1 MENFN
6 WETVRAP
13 GGETQT
19 PKEKRR
25 PRLRECNCSCPPV
38 VKLFIRNALGST
50 DKLILFCLPVSSG
63 ILQFP
68 HRLVASDLFFVGF
81 CTLRRAPGSSPPP
94 RDLFGRF
101 LEGQARWRSW
111 PLLCCSTPNGMQFQV
126 LSYVGVEEAGLV
138 GLWLSPGGNHGEAN
152 RANQP
157 CDSPP
162 PESRHDSPFLLS
174 LPSPTWL
181 RTRPFSG
188 PHTPPPLLLQASGVS
203 LTLWPMRPG
212 YLLP

>member
-1 MENFN
+1 M
-6 WETVRAP
+6 
-13 GGETQT
+13 
-19 PKEKRR
+19 
-25 PRLRECNCSCPPV
+25 
-38 VKLFIRNALGST
+38 KLFIRNALGST

-126 LSYVGVEEAGLV
+126 LSYVGVAEAGLV
-138 GLWLSPGGNHGEAN
+138 GVWLSPGGNHGEAN

-157 CDSPP
+157 CDPPSHPDPAMTPPSFSPSPP
-162 PESRHDSPFLLS
+162 QLGSGPAPSLDLTLPHLSFSRPQGSLS
-174 LPSPTWL
+174 L
-181 RTRPFSG
+181 SG
-188 PHTPPPLLLQASGVS
+188 P
-203 LTLWPMRPG
+203 
-212 YLLP
+212 